1 MFLSPQ
7 KTNLMFLDVSKNNL
21 SGPIHCMPDVA
32 YIHLSE
38 NQFNGTF
45 PFPLS
50 LKTSIYSM
58 DLRGNQF
65 SGTLPSRMFK
75 AFPVLKVLLLERNKF
90 EGMIPNDICHLKYLR
105 LLDLSHN
112 KLSGQL
118 PSCLSNMGLDAD
130 LFDFDYQ
137 NSNYSGAQFEF
148 ERGSYVE
155 IPYIFE
161 AEPDQEELMTKS
173 RQDNYKGKIL
183 NYMSGLDF
191 SSNQLIGSI
200 PQSIGDMKWLRALN
214 FSDNYL
220 DGSIPK
226 SFSNLSYLESLD
238 LSYNKLT
245 GKIPP
250 ELVALFSL
258 EVFSVAYNNLSGPT
272 PGTKGQF
279 STFDPSSYEGNPYLC
294 GPPLSKSCTM
304 VPSIPQPEEHGEED
318 DDKVGDIV
326 LFGCSAL
333 FYVVGFWTSLSML
346 YFKTSWRWSWFS
358 AVDRFGN
365 FVMVKLAIITRKI
378 RRTN

>member
-1 MFLSPQ
+1 
-7 KTNLMFLDVSKNNL
+7 
-21 SGPIHCMPDVA
+21 
-32 YIHLSE
+32 
-38 NQFNGTF
+38 
-45 PFPLS
+45 
-50 LKTSIYSM
+50 
-58 DLRGNQF
+58 
-65 SGTLPSRMFK
+65 MFK

-137 NSNYSGAQFEF
+137 NSNCSGAQFEF

-161 AEPDQEELMTKS
+161 AEPDQEEFMTKS